1 MHTISKFVRTAASLA
16 VVLMAVAAPGARAQS
31 TGSNVGG
38 MWPTTPT
45 LAKPTPAKAMPPK
58 VARTTGIDSATIVHI
73 TDSVVSARVA
83 PVEQTLRDQA
93 DTIAA
98 LRMLLAAA
106 TATNTATPSVVPPSV
121 TTPPVATPP
130 VATPPVAT
138 PPVATPLSAL
148 ELTYRRI
155 DSLSAAQKALAQQ
168 VAASEKSTAQRI
180 SGLGNFRFSGD
191 VRVRY
196 EGQFQDGGFTTR
208 HRERSRAR
216 LGITG
221 NLTDALTGGMSI
233 ASGALDDVQSVNQT
247 QTGFFSRKTIGFDRF
262 YVQWKPRN
270 ALGFGAV
277 AGKFT
282 YPWERTS
289 LTFGND
295 INPEGISTWLGT
307 GSHGPLTG
315 ASLVGF
321 ALPLLEVA
329 GDKDSYVAGGQL
341 QTRWRLGARTGG
353 RLSLSAV
360 DISGADAILL
370 AANAGTIKP
379 SSATTNTTRVDS
391 AGKVMGFATDF
402 RYVDAIVA
410 IDHAPDT
417 RWRVATTVNVVR
429 NVATASGQNTG
440 LFADLRVGRLA
451 KPNDWQGAWTV
462 FRIERDAVVGA
473 LNEQDL
479 RAATNVINHR
489 GTFSYQWRSNASLAA
504 SLWLGRLLEPVQT
517 GKLVPPGYKAACT
530 TAPFDACRDPW
541 LKRLQI
547 DLSYK
552 Y

>member
-1 MHTISKFVRTAASLA
+1 MADDDNPGQAGSHEGVAAEGSADEWHRFGDVRPYRRLRRASESCTGRTNGAQSGRHDCRVARASRCRRGAADRYRRP
-16 VVLMAVAAPGARAQS
+16 VVSRPPQIDTSSVAAP
-31 TGSNVGG
+31 
-38 MWPTTPT
+38 
-45 LAKPTPAKAMPPK
+45 K
-58 VARTTGIDSATIVHI
+58 
-73 TDSVVSARVA
+73 TDTSVV
-83 PVEQTLRDQA
+83 
-93 DTIAA
+93 AA
-98 LRMLLAAA
+98 
-106 TATNTATPSVVPPSV
+106 PPS
-121 TTPPVATPP
+121 AI
-130 VATPPVAT
+130 
-138 PPVATPLSAL
+138 

-168 VAASEKSTAQRI
+168 VEASEKSTAQRI

-208 HRERSRAR
+208 HRERSRVR

-221 NLTDALTGGMSI
+221 SLTDALTGGMSI

-247 QTGFFSRKTIGFDRF
+247 ETGFFSRKTIGFDRF

-295 INPEGISTWLGT
+295 INPEGIATWLGT
-307 GSHGPLTG
+307 GRHGPLAG

-321 ALPLLEVA
+321 ALPLLEVS

-341 QTRWRLGARTGG
+341 QTRWRLGAHTGG
-353 RLSLSAV
+353 RVSLSAV
-360 DISGADAILL
+360 DIAGADAILL

-379 SSATTNTTRVDS
+379 SSATTNTTRADS
-391 AGKVMGFATDF
+391 AGKLIGFGTGF

-410 IDHAPDT
+410 IDHAPDS

-429 NVATASGQNTG
+429 NLNAASDRNTG

-451 KPNDWQGAWTV
+451 QPKDWQGAWTV

-489 GTFSYQWRSNASLAA
+489 GTFSYQWRSNASLGA

-517 GKLVPPGYKAACT
+517 GKLVPPGYKTACAS
-530 TAPFDACRDPW
+530 APFDACRDPW